1 MDVEVEAG
9 SRGAVMW
16 LVQATGEGGRS
27 WGLWVPPADP
37 DPELWPRPVPP
48 RGGPEPTW
56 AAPRKPAGAA
66 GVGPPSGAEGAR
78 AAGWPP
84 SKQMSAGWSRWIH
97 FPTVRGIRRAPAR
110 GGVPAEPSEGR
121 RRAGLGAAERPRV
134 AGFGR
139 ANSRPGLWA
148 ERGLALYRD
157 PGTLKG
163 SC

>member
-1 MDVEVEAG
+1 
-9 SRGAVMW
+9 MW
-16 LVQATGEGGRS
+16 LVQATGEGGWS

-37 DPELWPRPVPP
+37 DPSSGPGRYPLGAVQSPHGPLPASRRAQQGWDLQAA
-48 RGGPEPTW
+48 RGW
-56 AAPRKPAGAA
+56 
-66 GVGPPSGAEGAR
+66 GAR

-97 FPTVRGIRRAPAR
+97 FPTVGGIRRAPTR
-110 GGVPAEPSEGR
+110 GGVPTEPSEGG

-134 AGFGR
+134 AGLGR

-148 ERGLALYRD
+148 EKGLALYKD

-163 SC
+163 RC